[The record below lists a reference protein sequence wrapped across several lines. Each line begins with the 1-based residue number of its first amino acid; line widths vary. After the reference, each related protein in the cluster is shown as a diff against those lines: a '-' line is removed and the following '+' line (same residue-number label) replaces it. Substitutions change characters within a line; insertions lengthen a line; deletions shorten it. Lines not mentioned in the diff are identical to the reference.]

1 MLCSVCPRHAFY
13 QTLFLLCRGCRHCHQ
28 ISPCI
33 FFLLCAK
40 INSFKV
46 KNDESTIGI
55 KVNNTQ
61 YLISNYADYPS
72 LILDGSEKSLRA
84 TRKNMDDYYSIR
96 LSGLKVNHEQTQIV
110 WIGSNLKKNSEDKN
124 YSERIL
130 NGQLNLNFWAY
141 IMIKILIKF

>member
-1 MLCSVCPRHAFY
+1 
-13 QTLFLLCRGCRHCHQ
+13 
-28 ISPCI
+28 
-33 FFLLCAK
+33 
-40 INSFKV
+40 
-46 KNDESTIGI
+46 
-55 KVNNTQ
+55 
-61 YLISNYADYPS
+61 
-72 LILDGSEKSLRA
+72 
-84 TRKNMDDYYSIR
+84 MDDYYSIR